1 MTARDAI
8 FSLISLSPHWRLSC
22 PSARDLLSTTYL
34 MSRDRTRN
42 LDRILAVVVR
52 LTGAV
57 CGVVVAGLT
66 GAVCGLVVVGL
77 TGAVS
82 RWHGTNDGTN
92 ADCFEIQC
100 FQCFETTPKYPIL
113 FPISI

>member
-1 MTARDAI
+1 
-8 FSLISLSPHWRLSC
+8 
-22 PSARDLLSTTYL
+22 

-52 LTGAV
+52 LTGAVCGVVVVGLSGAV

>member
-57 CGVVVAGLT
+57 CGVVVVGLS
-66 GAVCGLVVVGL
+66 GAVCGVVVASCSLFWGGVGCLTGAFCLVVV
-77 TGAVS
+77 V
-82 RWHGTNDGTN
+82 
-92 ADCFEIQC
+92 
-100 FQCFETTPKYPIL
+100 
-113 FPISI
+113 